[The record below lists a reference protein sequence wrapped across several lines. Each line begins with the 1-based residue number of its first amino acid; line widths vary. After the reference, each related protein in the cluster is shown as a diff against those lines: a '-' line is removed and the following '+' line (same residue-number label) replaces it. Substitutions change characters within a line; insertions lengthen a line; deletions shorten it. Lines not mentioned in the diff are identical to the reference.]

1 MTETVSR
8 DRSTGPVWGMTVAPA
23 GRTPVGSGIDGS
35 VRLWHPDVRAR
46 TAAVRRP
53 ARPLGGP
60 RGNS

>member
-1 MTETVSR
+1 MGH
-8 DRSTGPVWGMTVAPA
+8 DRRARRTDPA
-23 GRTPVGSGIDGS
+23 GSGIDGS